1 MSSFYDS
8 NKNNK
13 NLISNDLIKNKTTR
27 VTKIKDKINK
37 KQKNEYRVYRNLNMS
52 INKIKNK
59 RFLLRTMS
67 SSFINIILISQIYY

>member
-13 NLISNDLIKNKTTR
+13 NIISNDLIKNKTTR

-59 RFLLRTMS
+59 R
-67 SSFINIILISQIYY
+67 N